1 MSKHK
6 ALDTFGRS
14 GNPVIRS
21 SAFDVIS
28 SDPSDRMTLDGAVN
42 KTSMLLAIVATFAAI
57 SWIFNSNPVVQLI
70 TPIGYIAALVSMVA
84 TFGFWFPFVGMIVK
98 RRPYLAPKQPS
109 YMHQEWV

>member
-21 SAFDVIS
+21 SAFDAIS

-42 KTSMLLAIVATFAAI
+42 KTSMLLIIEHHLRLYLGYLIVI
-57 SWIFNSNPVVQLI
+57 QLF
-70 TPIGYIAALVSMVA
+70 S
-84 TFGFWFPFVGMIVK
+84 
-98 RRPYLAPKQPS
+98 
-109 YMHQEWV
+109 

>member
-28 SDPSDRMTLDGAVN
+28 SEPSDRMTLDGAVN
-42 KTSMLLAIVATFAAI
+42 KPLC
-57 SWIFNSNPVVQLI
+57 
-70 TPIGYIAALVSMVA
+70 Y
-84 TFGFWFPFVGMIVK
+84 
-98 RRPYLAPKQPS
+98 
-109 YMHQEWV
+109 